1 MFMVLMKWKN
11 KNSAWDENI
20 LCYTHVLKTKLYF
33 LQELFPQIIR
43 WYLGRRWKFCSWME
57 NLMHILVVILYVLK
71 YHILEVI
78 VLIYFKNNFK
88 THPVY
93 SCPRGRRLSRKK
105 WHPERPDSP
114 CARKSIRFDLYRNK
128 ETTTFHFRRL
138 FASHRLHIRHSHLW
152 LNICQKQL
160 KTSMTVRIVH
170 LSGLEQHLKRNLIFK
185 T

>member
-1 MFMVLMKWKN
+1 MKWKN

-57 NLMHILVVILYVLK
+57 NLLHILVVILYVLK

-78 VLIYFKNNFK
+78 ILIYFKNNFK

-93 SCPRGRRLSRKK
+93 SCPRGWRWSRKK

-114 CARKSIRFDLYRNK
+114 CARKSSRFDLYRNK
-128 ETTTFHFRRL
+128 KTTTFHFRRL
-138 FASHRLHIRHSHLW
+138 FAFHRLHIRHSHLW
-152 LNICQKQL
+152 LNICQIQL
-160 KTSMTVRIVH
+160 KTSKTVRIAH
-170 LSGLEQHLKRNLIFK
+170 LFGLEQHLKRNFIFK
-185 T
+185 TYTTSN